1 MTNSYIPEEF
11 EITYKHDL
19 NGTRSIML
27 VGNSL
32 LVNNPNPEFIDI
44 EQISEEKWIQFWE
57 DLERIGLWDLEEEY
71 QSCTLE
77 GGFTWSVKIIY
88 KSKELNSYGANME
101 PKIVIGDKV
110 YSVLEELYKS
120 IEEYR
125 AILADEGKIKEI
137 IKIILDFEKILVK
150 KAKAHVPPDQ
160 GLPAVPRKA
169 THPLLTNTATT
180 LPSRPIRVKLTLL

>member
-19 NGTRSIML
+19 SGTISIML

-44 EQISEEKWIQFWE
+44 RQISEEKWIQFWE
-57 DLERIGLWDLEEEY
+57 DVERIGLWDLEEEY

-88 KSKELNSYGANME
+88 KSKELNRYGANME

-120 IEEYR
+120 IEEL
-125 AILADEGKIKEI
+125 IDLE
-137 IKIILDFEKILVK
+137 
-150 KAKAHVPPDQ
+150 
-160 GLPAVPRKA
+160 
-169 THPLLTNTATT
+169 
-180 LPSRPIRVKLTLL
+180 

>member
-11 EITYKHDL
+11 EITYKHNL
-19 NGTRSIML
+19 NGTKSIKL

-44 EQISEEKWIQFWE
+44 RQISEEKWIQFWE
-57 DLERIGLWDLEEEY
+57 DVERIGLWDLEEEY

-88 KSKELNSYGANME
+88 KSKELNRYGANME

-120 IEEYR
+120 IEEL
-125 AILADEGKIKEI
+125 IDLE
-137 IKIILDFEKILVK
+137 
-150 KAKAHVPPDQ
+150 
-160 GLPAVPRKA
+160 
-169 THPLLTNTATT
+169 
-180 LPSRPIRVKLTLL
+180 